1 VVSCVMMNT
10 PSRSIALIF
19 EVRKECM
26 QRFKDKRVLVTGSGR
41 GIGAAIARR
50 FALEGAR
57 VYLTARSHEELSSTR
72 DELRSLTSEVE
83 FVSLDLTQPAAAAKL
98 ATYVEQLWG
107 GIDILVTNAGATP
120 QGGFLEL
127 KDEDWA
133 IGFELKLIANLRVIK
148 NTWPM
153 LKAAKGHL
161 VMIGGGTARTPQRHL
176 SLVSAVNGGIAA
188 LSKSV
193 AEQGLEDGIHVNLV
207 QPGTIQTSRRRKLME
222 KLAAQEGMD
231 YAEYLLDSTRRLQ
244 IARLGEP
251 GDVAQLVAFLATEE
265 ARWIHGAIIDVDGGQ
280 NKGV

>member
-1 VVSCVMMNT
+1 
-10 PSRSIALIF
+10 
-19 EVRKECM
+19 M

-57 VYLTARSHEELSSTR
+57 VYLTARSHEELSSTCN
-72 DELRSLTSEVE
+72 ELRSLTSEVA
-83 FVSLDLTQPAAAAKL
+83 FASLDLTHPDAAAKL

-107 GIDILVTNAGATP
+107 GIDILVTNAGAAA

-127 KDEDWA
+127 KDEDWET
-133 IGFELKLIANLRVIK
+133 GFGLKLFANLRVIK

-161 VMIGGGTARTPQRHL
+161 VMIGGGTARTPERPL
-176 SLVSAVNGGIAA
+176 SLVSAVNGSIAA

-193 AEQGLEDGIHVNLV
+193 AEQGLEDCIHVNLV
-207 QPGTIQTSRRRKLME
+207 QPGTIRTSRRRKLME
-222 KLAAQEGMD
+222 KLAAQEGID
-231 YAEYLLDSTRRLQ
+231 YAAYLLDSTRRLK
-244 IARLGEP
+244 ISRLGEP
-251 GDVAQLVAFLATEE
+251 GDVAELVAFLATEE

>member
-1 VVSCVMMNT
+1 
-10 PSRSIALIF
+10 
-19 EVRKECM
+19 M

-57 VYLTARSHEELSSTR
+57 VYLTARTHEELSSTC
-72 DELRSLTSEVE
+72 DELRSLGSEVE
-83 FVSLDLTQPAAAAKL
+83 FASLDLTQADAAAKL
-98 ATYVEQLWG
+98 ANYVEQVWG
-107 GIDILVTNAGATP
+107 GIDILVTNAGAAA
-120 QGGFLEL
+120 QGDFLEL

-133 IGFELKLIANLRVIK
+133 AGFELKLFANLRVIK

-161 VMIGGGTARTPQRHL
+161 VMIGGATARTPERQL

-193 AEQGLEDGIHVNLV
+193 AEQGLLDCIQVNLV
-207 QPGTIQTSRRRKLME
+207 QPGAIKTSRRRKLME
-222 KLAAQEGMD
+222 KLAAQEGID
-231 YAEYLLDSTRRLQ
+231 YAGYLLDSSRRLK

-251 GDVAQLVAFLATEE
+251 GDVAELVAFLVTEE

-280 NKGV
+280 NKCV